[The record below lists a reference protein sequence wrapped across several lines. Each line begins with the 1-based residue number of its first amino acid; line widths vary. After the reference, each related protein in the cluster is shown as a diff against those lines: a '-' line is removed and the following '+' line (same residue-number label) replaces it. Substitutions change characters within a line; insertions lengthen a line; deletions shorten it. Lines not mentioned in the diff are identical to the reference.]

1 MIRLLNEIYT
11 CISIMDI
18 NKKIGPWNN
27 ISLESQDSYNL
38 TEKFILK
45 MIEEKKLDAI
55 ITDDGSQKIVK
66 FTNISYDKKIQK
78 EALEEEMKNISIL
91 MTKLTN
97 INHLYNIHKVYL
109 DSRINFLSRKTF
121 SDNNIDTK
129 EEHFDFLKFLHLVRY
144 RFPRYKMSAAVLPTP
159 ISEPN
164 IQVEHYHL
172 KDNPD
177 KPSEKIWVPVVKLSQ
192 PFLWRNAY
200 NTTEPSKKFDLER
213 GPESKFS
220 SETGSKCSKESRHT
234 YFLFPPEVRNTQKA
248 SSTENAFSLNP
259 NSGRTTANFS
269 FPRRSGL
276 RPLATP
282 IQNEDLKSDSSSLS
296 PFTEAIRRPFTIP
309 QYEVPHLSPDKYL
322 TSSSTISLSFPLKE
336 LYYTHYVI
344 LFIGLIF
351 PPLWVLY
358 GFHCL
363 DLYLPYT
370 PFTMEQD
377 VKRYKFVASILGVIV
392 GILSFIGVIV
402 GYFWTFIGLEY
413 VVLIL
418 MIYFL

>member
-1 MIRLLNEIYT
+1 
-11 CISIMDI
+11 
-18 NKKIGPWNN
+18 
-27 ISLESQDSYNL
+27 
-38 TEKFILK
+38 
-45 MIEEKKLDAI
+45 
-55 ITDDGSQKIVK
+55 
-66 FTNISYDKKIQK
+66 
-78 EALEEEMKNISIL
+78 
-91 MTKLTN
+91 
-97 INHLYNIHKVYL
+97 
-109 DSRINFLSRKTF
+109 
-121 SDNNIDTK
+121 
-129 EEHFDFLKFLHLVRY
+129 
-144 RFPRYKMSAAVLPTP
+144 MSAAVLPTP
-159 ISEPN
+159 VPEQN

-172 KDNPD
+172 QENPN

-200 NTTEPSKKFDLER
+200 NTTEPQNLKKLDLER

-234 YFLFPPEVRNTQKA
+234 YFLFPPEIHNTHKKPGVENTFP
-248 SSTENAFSLNP
+248 STF
-259 NSGRTTANFS
+259 NSERVTANFS

-276 RPLATP
+276 GSMVTP
-282 IQNEDLKSDSSSLS
+282 VQNENLRSNSPSLS

-309 QYEVPHLSPDKYL
+309 QYEIPHLSPDKYL

-363 DLYLPYT
+363 DWYLPYT

-377 VKRYKFVASILGVIV
+377 IKKYKFVASILGTIV
-392 GILSFIGVIV
+392 GVLSLIGVIV
-402 GYFWTFIGLEY
+402 GISIIATLKNQ
-413 VVLIL
+413 
-418 MIYFL
+418 

>member
-1 MIRLLNEIYT
+1 
-11 CISIMDI
+11 
-18 NKKIGPWNN
+18 
-27 ISLESQDSYNL
+27 
-38 TEKFILK
+38 
-45 MIEEKKLDAI
+45 
-55 ITDDGSQKIVK
+55 
-66 FTNISYDKKIQK
+66 
-78 EALEEEMKNISIL
+78 
-91 MTKLTN
+91 
-97 INHLYNIHKVYL
+97 
-109 DSRINFLSRKTF
+109 
-121 SDNNIDTK
+121 
-129 EEHFDFLKFLHLVRY
+129 
-144 RFPRYKMSAAVLPTP
+144 MSATVLPTP
-159 ISEPN
+159 VSDQN

-172 KDNPD
+172 RENPD

-192 PFLWRNAY
+192 PFLWRNTH
-200 NTTEPSKKFDLER
+200 NTTEPPNMKKLDLEK

-220 SETGSKCSKESRHT
+220 SESGSKCSKESRHT
-234 YFLFPPEVRNTQKA
+234 YFLFPPEIHSTQKPSGIENTL
-248 SSTENAFSLNP
+248 SSNP

-282 IQNEDLKSDSSSLS
+282 IQSGDLKSDTSSLS

-309 QYEVPHLSPDKYL
+309 QYEIPHLSPDKYL

-351 PPLWVLY
+351 PPLWILY

-377 VKRYKFVASILGVIV
+377 IKRYKFIASVLGVIV
-392 GILSFIGVIV
+392 GVSSFIGVIV
-402 GYFWTFIGLEY
+402 SVSIIATLRN
-413 VVLIL
+413 
-418 MIYFL
+418 